1 MPAFVH
7 DVTNPWFPL
16 IPGMQWVYR
25 GTKDGRP
32 TRDVVTVTSHRR
44 VVDGVSCVI
53 VSDVLSVHGHAIEK
67 THDWYAQDAKGNV
80 WYFGEAT
87 AEYDTRGRLLTR
99 EGSWR
104 SGRHGARQGLF
115 MPARPRIGASYA
127 QEHFLGVAEDHFTI
141 AGLGVRVHVPVGR
154 FRDGMLTL
162 EYTPVE
168 PGVVDAKYYVKGIG
182 VVLETTLVGP
192 REQNALLRFVP

>member
-16 IPGMQWVYR
+16 RPGMQWVY
-25 GTKDGRP
+25 GGVKDGRA
-32 TRDVVTVTSHRR
+32 TTDVVTVKSRRR

-53 VSDVLSVHGHAIEK
+53 VSDVLSVHGHPIEK
-67 THDWYAQDAKGNV
+67 THDWYAQDTRGNV

-87 AEYDTRGRLLTR
+87 AEYDTHGRLLTR

-104 SGRHGARQGLF
+104 SGRHGARAGLF
-115 MPARPRIGASYA
+115 MPARPRIGAGYA
-127 QEHFLGVAEDHFTI
+127 QEHFPGVAEDHFTI
-141 AGLGVRVHVPVGR
+141 AGFGIHVHVAAGR
-154 FRDGMLTL
+154 FGDAMLTL

-168 PGVVDAKYYVKGIG
+168 PGVVDAKYYVKGMG

-192 REQNALLRFVP
+192 RERNALLRFTG